1 MKLHTK
7 LFLKGLFHSLLQ
19 FILIFSFAWYNDCI
33 IEMSI
38 IYVCFFIFRNK
49 FEKQYHALT
58 TWGCTFLTMI
68 IFYIVSKIT
77 PEKSISIILVIL
89 FTYLINT
96 ISFYYRDYL
105 DIKNNKDKNTDEIVK
120 VKNKKKNTNRQLI
133 IEILGKDNLD
143 EENIERYCV
152 SKGMS
157 RLSET
162 IYLFLNNTMEETA
175 DILDVDISTIT
186 RRIKKFLQISLK
198 D

>member
-7 LFLKGLFHSLLQ
+7 LLLKGLFHSLLQ
-19 FILIFSFAWYNDCI
+19 FTLIFSFAWFNNCI
-33 IEMSI
+33 FEMAI

-77 PEKSISIILVIL
+77 PEKSISLVLVIL

-105 DIKNNKDKNTDEIVK
+105 DIKNMNNSNISNSK
-120 VKNKKKNTNRQLI
+120 KKKNTNRQLI
-133 IEILGKDNLD
+133 VEILGKDNLD

-152 SKGMS
+152 SKGIP

-162 IYLFLNNTMEETA
+162 IYLFLNNTLEETA

-186 RRIKKFLQISLK
+186 RRIKRFIEISLK

>member
-7 LFLKGLFHSLLQ
+7 LILKGLFHTILQ
-19 FILIFSFAWYNDCI
+19 FISIFTFAWINNCI
-33 IEMSI
+33 FEMSI

-58 TWGCTFLTMI
+58 SWGCTFLTMI

-77 PEKSISIILVIL
+77 PEKSFSIILVIL

-96 ISFYYRDYL
+96 ISYYYRDYL
-105 DIKNNKDKNTDEIVK
+105 DIKLANKNAQNNVK
-120 VKNKKKNTNRQLI
+120 VEKKKKNTNRQLI

-143 EENIERYCV
+143 EESIERYCV
-152 SKGMS
+152 SKGIP